1 MTDWQTIFAKPYNP
15 KSTETRIYEY
25 WENTG
30 YFTPTIDKTKTP
42 FVMIMPPPNVTGQLH
57 MGHALTIALEDM
69 IVRWHRMN
77 GDPTLYLPGTDHAGI
92 ATQVVV
98 ERLLASEG
106 TNRYELGREQFES
119 RIWEWVHEY
128 GDRIYTQIRRLGAS
142 CDWTRKSFTLD
153 ELSLIH
159 I

>member
-77 GDPTLYLPGTDHAGI
+77 GDPT
-92 ATQVVV
+92 
-98 ERLLASEG
+98 
-106 TNRYELGREQFES
+106 
-119 RIWEWVHEY
+119 
-128 GDRIYTQIRRLGAS
+128 
-142 CDWTRKSFTLD
+142 
-153 ELSLIH
+153 
-159 I
+159 